1 MVKISDHCIAKIAVE
16 ECGEKEVVFGRA
28 RFSPPPPPLTC
39 DSSRRV
45 GMPPKQQT
53 ICGARMQLVRQSK
66 LLKSRKLQSSLYDS
80 LYSQME
86 LDKQIRDDDEYQIEK
101 LKLEKQIEYR
111 MLAASNEWPDEMM
124 RGGEGVKM
132 MKEFK
137 EHVETMKKEKVDG
150 KAEKEAEKETE
161 KKAKKQAEK
170 EMDGK
175 AEKKAKR
182 AKKAA
187 ERAAEGGSKK

>member
-1 MVKISDHCIAKIAVE
+1 M
-16 ECGEKEVVFGRA
+16 
-28 RFSPPPPPLTC
+28 PLE
-39 DSSRRV
+39 
-45 GMPPKQQT
+45 QHT
-53 ICGARMQLVRQSK
+53 ICGARFPQN
-66 LLKSRKLQSSLYDS
+66 SLYDS

-101 LKLEKQIEYR
+101 LKLEKQIRDDDEYR
-111 MLAASNEWPDEMM
+111 MLAASNEWPDEM

-150 KAEKEAEKETE
+150 KAEKEAEKEAE
-161 KKAKKQAEK
+161 KKAKKYAEK
-170 EMDGK
+170 EVDGK
-175 AEKKAKR
+175 AENKAKR